1 MMSSTLL
8 LFVGTYTEALPHV
21 PTAHAEGIY
30 SFAFDPSSG
39 KLGYRAVAS
48 DVENPTYLTVD
59 AKGEYLYAV
68 SELEGGAEN
77 FCNAYKIN
85 KQTGELTFINR
96 QPTLGQAS
104 CYVTIDHSGK
114 YVLVANY
121 TSGETVV
128 MLPIRADGGLEP
140 VSYKNTHSGKSINQE
155 RQEGPHGHCV
165 LPDSSNKY
173 VFVADLGIDQLVRYT
188 LDVTGGKLIPAP
200 EGNVKIDMGSGPRH
214 FVFSPN
220 GKFVY
225 LLNEL
230 NASVTVLSYDAASG
244 TMQALQ
250 SISALPEGYDGQ
262 KWAAAIRITPDGRFV
277 YTSNRGHDS
286 IAMFE
291 VDGGSG
297 WLTSLGFQSTG
308 GKIPRDFNI
317 DPSGRWLL
325 AANQETDTVVTFQ
338 INPSSGVLEETGI
351 VTEVATPVSIAFTSA

>member
-1 MMSSTLL
+1 MSSSLL
-8 LFVGTYTEALPHV
+8 LFVGTYTQALPHV

-30 SFAFDPSSG
+30 SFAFDPATG
-39 KLGYRAVAS
+39 RPGYLAVTG
-48 DVENPTYLTVD
+48 DVENPTYVTVD

-85 KQTGELTFINR
+85 KETGALTFINR

-104 CYVTIDHSGK
+104 CYVTIDGSGK
-114 YVLVANY
+114 NVLVANY
-121 TSGETVV
+121 TSGQTVV
-128 MLPIRADGGLEP
+128 VLPIRADGGLEP
-140 VSYKNTHSGKSINQE
+140 VSYQNEHSGSSINKE
-155 RQEGPHGHCV
+155 RQERSHGHCV
-165 LPDSSNKY
+165 LPDQNNQY

-188 LDVTGGKLIPAP
+188 LDATNGKLIPSP
-200 EGNVKIDMGSGPRH
+200 EGSVKIAAGSGPRH

-220 GKFVY
+220 GKYLY

-230 NASVTVLSYDAASG
+230 TASVTVLSYDAAAG

-291 VDGGSG
+291 VDGSSG

-317 DPSGRWLL
+317 DPTGSWLL
-325 AANQETDTVVTFQ
+325 AANQATDTVVTFR

-351 VTEVATPVSIAFTSA
+351 VTEVATPVALAFTSA